1 MSWNDEVNRISAAR
15 LAAQERSLLWKREV
29 ADKAA
34 DVQRADIKTLNE
46 FFVLEGVDDV
56 LFACVGYEPTIEED
70 WTGYIIH
77 IASKKSRTDDPL
89 AFIRADHFPWKV
101 SYEVI
106 GERPHD
112 GEKLALLGFGSSV
125 MEAIEAAKDHLVP
138 KIADIREA
146 DGGQAE

>member
-1 MSWNDEVNRISAAR
+1 MTWNDEVYRIAAAR
-15 LAAQERSLLWKREV
+15 LAAQERSVRWKREV

-46 FFVLEGVDDV
+46 FFAQEGVDDV
-56 LFACVGYEPTIEED
+56 LFSRIGYEPTIKED
-70 WTGYIIH
+70 WAGYIIH
-77 IASKKSRTDDPL
+77 IASKKSSTDDPV
-89 AFIRADHFPWKV
+89 AFVRADHFPWKV

-112 GEKLALLGFGSSV
+112 GEQLALLGIGSSV
-125 MEAIEAAKDHLVP
+125 IEAIEAAKDHLVP
-138 KIADIREA
+138 KIADIRET